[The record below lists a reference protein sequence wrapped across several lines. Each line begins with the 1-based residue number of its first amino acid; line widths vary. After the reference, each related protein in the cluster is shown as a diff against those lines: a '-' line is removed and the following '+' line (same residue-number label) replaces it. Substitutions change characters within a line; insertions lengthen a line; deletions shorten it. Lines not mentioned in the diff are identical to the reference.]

1 MIDAISKLVESGAIS
16 EDTQKSIQEAWD
28 LKVKENRETV
38 GAELREEFAKRYEH
52 DKSNMIEA
60 IDSMM
65 NEKLSEEITKFVED
79 RKALAQ
85 EKIAYK
91 ENVGKHSAK
100 LESFILSKLSE
111 ELKELHSDRKGV
123 HENFTKL
130 EEFVVNALAKEI
142 KEFHEDKKGVVETK
156 VKLVAEA
163 KKQMAKMKEAFIK
176 KSAKVVENAVVKKL
190 GEELTQLKEDITK
203 ARNVNFGKK
212 IFEAFAS
219 EYQNSYLNEKS
230 ETAKLM
236 KVVDETALKLA
247 EELKSL
253 KEDITAAR
261 EVNFGKK
268 IFEAFASEYQNS
280 YLNEKSETAKLMK
293 VVDETTLKLKDA
305 EKAVEEKKAV
315 IESKEAEAKRQSDL
329 MERKEKMA
337 EMLKPLGKTKGE
349 VMAQLLESVQT
360 DKLQASF
367 DKYLPHVMAEKPV
380 ASTKQVI
387 SEAKGDRAVREDAE
401 LTNIRKLAGI

>member
-16 EDTQKSIQEAWD
+16 EDVQKGIQEAWD
-28 LKVKENRETV
+28 SKIKENKEVV

-60 IDSMM
+60 IDKMM
-65 NEKLSEEITKFVED
+65 TDKLSEEITKFVED

-91 ENVGKHSAK
+91 ENVGAHSAK

-111 ELKELHSDRKGV
+111 ELKELHGDRKGV
-123 HENFTKL
+123 HENFKKM

-163 KKQMAKMKEAFIK
+163 KKQMAKMKEAFITR
-176 KSAKVVENAVVKKL
+176 SAKVVESAVNK
-190 GEELTQLKEDITK
+190 
-203 ARNVNFGKK
+203 
-212 IFEAFAS
+212 
-219 EYQNSYLNEKS
+219 
-230 ETAKLM
+230 
-236 KVVDETALKLA
+236 KLA

-253 KEDITAAR
+253 KEDISMAR

-280 YLNEKSETAKLMK
+280 YLNEKSESAKLMK
-293 VVDETTLKLKDA
+293 VVDETALKLADA
-305 EKAVEEKKAV
+305 EKAVKEKQAV
-315 IESKEAEAKRQSDL
+315 IESKDAESKRQADL

-337 EMLKPLGKTKGE
+337 EMLNPLGKEKGE
-349 VMAQLLESVQT
+349 VMSQLLESVQT

-367 DKYLPHVMAEKPV
+367 DKYLPHVMNEQKAQSNTKVVMTE
-380 ASTKQVI
+380 ASG
-387 SEAKGDRAVREDAE
+387 SRAQREDAE
-401 LTNIRKLAGI
+401 LTNIRQLAGI

>member
-16 EDTQKSIQEAWD
+16 EDVQKGIQEAWD
-28 LKVKENRETV
+28 SKIKENKEVV

-52 DKSNMIEA
+52 DKANMIEA

-100 LESFILSKLSE
+100 LESFMLSKLSE
-111 ELKELHSDRKGV
+111 ELKELHGDRKGV
-123 HENFTKL
+123 HENFKKM
-130 EEFVVNALAKEI
+130 EEFVVGALAKEI

-163 KKQMAKMKEAFIK
+163 KKQMAKMKEAFITR
-176 KSAKVVENAVVKKL
+176 SAKVVESAVNKKL
-190 GEELTQLKEDITK
+190 AEELKSLKEDITA
-203 ARNVNFGKK
+203 ARTVNFGKK

-230 ETAKLM
+230 ET
-236 KVVDETALKLA
+236 
-247 EELKSL
+247 S
-253 KEDITAAR
+253 
-261 EVNFGKK
+261 
-268 IFEAFASEYQNS
+268 
-280 YLNEKSETAKLMK
+280 KLMK
-293 VVDETTLKLKDA
+293 VVDETTLKLADA
-305 EKAVEEKKAV
+305 EKVIEEKKAV
-315 IESKEAEAKRQSDL
+315 IESKNAESKRQADL

-337 EMLKPLGKTKGE
+337 EMLKPLGKEKSE
-349 VMAQLLESVQT
+349 VMSQLLESVQT
-360 DKLQASF
+360 AKLEASF
-367 DKYLPHVMAEKPV
+367 NKYLPHVMADNAV
-380 ASTKQVI
+380 TKEGAKI
-387 SEAKGDRAVREDAE
+387 LSESGGDRAQREDAD
-401 LTNIRKLAGI
+401 LTHIRKLAGI

>member
-16 EDTQKSIQEAWD
+16 EDVKNSIQEAWD
-28 LKVKENRETV
+28 NKIKENKEQV

-60 IDSMM
+60 IDKMM

-100 LESFILSKLSE
+100 LESFILNKLSE

-123 HENFTKL
+123 HENFKKM
-130 EEFVVNALAKEI
+130 EEFVVGALAKEI

-163 KKQMAKMKEAFIK
+163 KKQMAKMKEAFITR
-176 KSAKVVENAVVKKL
+176 SAKVVENAVN
-190 GEELTQLKEDITK
+190 T
-203 ARNVNFGKK
+203 
-212 IFEAFAS
+212 
-219 EYQNSYLNEKS
+219 
-230 ETAKLM
+230 
-236 KVVDETALKLA
+236 KLA

-261 EVNFGKK
+261 EINFGKK

-305 EKAVEEKKAV
+305 EKVIEEKQAV
-315 IESKEAEAKRQSDL
+315 IESKEAEARRQADL

-337 EMLKPLGKTKGE
+337 EMLKPLGKDKSE
-349 VMAQLLESVQT
+349 VMSQLLESVST
-360 DKLQASF
+360 DKLEASF
-367 DKYLPHVMAEKPV
+367 NKYLPHVMADKAV
-380 ASTKQVI
+380 TKEGAKI
-387 SEAKGDRAVREDAE
+387 LSESGGDRAQREDAD

>member
-16 EDTQKSIQEAWD
+16 EDVQKSIQEAWD
-28 LKVKENRETV
+28 AKIKENKEVV

-52 DKSNMIEA
+52 DKANMIEA

-65 NEKLSEEITKFVED
+65 NDKLSEEITKFIED

-100 LESFILSKLSE
+100 LESFILSKLNE
-111 ELKELHSDRKGV
+111 ELKELHTDRKGV
-123 HENFTKL
+123 HENFKKM

-163 KKQMAKMKEAFIK
+163 KKQMAKMKEAFITR
-176 KSAKVVENAVVKKL
+176 SAKVVESAVNK
-190 GEELTQLKEDITK
+190 
-203 ARNVNFGKK
+203 
-212 IFEAFAS
+212 
-219 EYQNSYLNEKS
+219 
-230 ETAKLM
+230 
-236 KVVDETALKLA
+236 KLA
-247 EELKSL
+247 EELKAL

-261 EVNFGKK
+261 TVNFGKK

-305 EKAVEEKKAV
+305 EKAVEEKQAV
-315 IESKEAEAKRQSDL
+315 IESKDAEAKRQADL

-337 EMLKPLGKTKGE
+337 EMLKPLGKEKGE
-349 VMAQLLESVQT
+349 VMAQLLELS
-360 DKLQASF
+360 LI
-367 DKYLPHVMAEKPV
+367 H
-380 ASTKQVI
+380 I
-387 SEAKGDRAVREDAE
+387 
-401 LTNIRKLAGI
+401 

>member
-16 EDTQKSIQEAWD
+16 EDVQKSIQEAWD
-28 LKVKENRETV
+28 SKIKENKETV

-52 DKSNMIEA
+52 DKANMIEA
-60 IDSMM
+60 IDKMM
-65 NEKLSEEITKFVED
+65 GEKLSEEISKFVED

-100 LESFILSKLSE
+100 LEEFILSKLNE

-123 HENFTKL
+123 HENFKKM

-163 KKQMAKMKEAFIK
+163 KKQMAKMKEAFITR
-176 KSAKVVENAVVKKL
+176 SAKVVENAVNK
-190 GEELTQLKEDITK
+190 
-203 ARNVNFGKK
+203 
-212 IFEAFAS
+212 
-219 EYQNSYLNEKS
+219 
-230 ETAKLM
+230 
-236 KVVDETALKLA
+236 KLA
-247 EELKSL
+247 EELKAL

-280 YLNEKSETAKLMK
+280 YLNEKSETSKLMK
-293 VVDETTLKLKDA
+293 VVDETTLKLAEA
-305 EKAVEEKKAV
+305 EKAVKEKQAV
-315 IESKEAEAKRQSDL
+315 IESKDAESKRQADL

-337 EMLKPLGKTKGE
+337 EMLKPLGKEKGE
-349 VMAQLLESVQT
+349 VMSQLLESVQT
-360 DKLQASF
+360 EKLKASF
-367 DKYLPHVMAEKPV
+367 NKYLPHVMADKPV
-380 ASTKQVI
+380 ETAKQVMTE
-387 SEAKGDRAVREDAE
+387 SSGDRAQREDADI
-401 LTNIRKLAGI
+401 TNIRKLAGI

>member
-16 EDTQKSIQEAWD
+16 EDVRNSIQEAWD
-28 LKVKENRETV
+28 NKIKENKEVV

-52 DKSNMIEA
+52 DKANMIEA
-60 IDSMM
+60 IDKMM

-100 LESFILSKLSE
+100 LESFILNKLSE

-123 HENFTKL
+123 HENFKKM

-163 KKQMAKMKEAFIK
+163 KKQMAKMKEAFITR
-176 KSAKVVENAVVKKL
+176 SAKVVESAVNKKL
-190 GEELTQLKEDITK
+190 AEELKALKEDITS
-203 ARNVNFGKK
+203 AREINFGKK

-230 ETAKLM
+230 ET
-236 KVVDETALKLA
+236 
-247 EELKSL
+247 S
-253 KEDITAAR
+253 
-261 EVNFGKK
+261 
-268 IFEAFASEYQNS
+268 
-280 YLNEKSETAKLMK
+280 KLMK

-305 EKAVEEKKAV
+305 EKVIEEKQAV
-315 IESKEAEAKRQSDL
+315 IESKIAESKRQADL

-337 EMLKPLGKTKGE
+337 EMLKPLGKEKSE
-349 VMAQLLESVQT
+349 VMSQLLESVST
-360 DKLQASF
+360 AKLEASF
-367 DKYLPHVMAEKPV
+367 NKYLPHVMADKAV
-380 ASTKQVI
+380 TKEGAKI
-387 SEAKGDRAVREDAE
+387 LSESGGDRAQREDAD

>member
-16 EDTQKSIQEAWD
+16 EDVQKGIQEAWD
-28 LKVKENRETV
+28 SKIKENKEVV

-52 DKSNMIEA
+52 DKANMIEA

-85 EKIAYK
+85 EKISYK

-100 LESFILSKLSE
+100 LESFMLSKLSE
-111 ELKELHSDRKGV
+111 ELKELHGDRKGV
-123 HENFTKL
+123 HENFKKM
-130 EEFVVNALAKEI
+130 EEFVVGALAKEI

-163 KKQMAKMKEAFIK
+163 KKQMAKMKEAFITR
-176 KSAKVVENAVVKKL
+176 SAKVVESAVNKKL
-190 GEELTQLKEDITK
+190 AEELKSLKEDITA
-203 ARNVNFGKK
+203 ARTVNFGKK

-230 ETAKLM
+230 ETSKLM
-236 KVVDETALKLA
+236 KVVDETALKL
-247 EELKSL
+247 
-253 KEDITAAR
+253 
-261 EVNFGKK
+261 
-268 IFEAFASEYQNS
+268 
-280 YLNEKSETAKLMK
+280 
-293 VVDETTLKLKDA
+293 KDA
-305 EKAVEEKKAV
+305 EKALEEKQAV
-315 IESKEAEAKRQSDL
+315 IESKNAESKRQADL

-337 EMLKPLGKTKGE
+337 EMLKPLGKEKSE
-349 VMAQLLESVQT
+349 VMSQLLESVQT
-360 DKLQASF
+360 AKLEASF
-367 DKYLPHVMAEKPV
+367 NKYLPHVMADKEV
-380 ASTKQVI
+380 AGKTKVL
-387 SEAKGDRAVREDAE
+387 SESGGDRAQREDAD

>member
-16 EDTQKSIQEAWD
+16 EDTQKAIAEAWD
-28 LKVKENRETV
+28 SKVKENRETV

-60 IDSMM
+60 IDKMM
-65 NEKLSEEITKFVED
+65 TEKLSEEITKFVED

-91 ENVGKHSAK
+91 ENVGKHSEK
-100 LESFILSKLSE
+100 LQEFIMKKLSE
-111 ELKELHSDRKGV
+111 ELTELHSDRKGV
-123 HENFTKL
+123 HENFKKM
-130 EEFVVNALAKEI
+130 EEFVVKALAKEI

-163 KKQMAKMKEAFIK
+163 KKQMAKMKEAFVT
-176 KSAKVVENAVVKKL
+176 KSAKVVENAVNK
-190 GEELTQLKEDITK
+190 
-203 ARNVNFGKK
+203 
-212 IFEAFAS
+212 
-219 EYQNSYLNEKS
+219 
-230 ETAKLM
+230 
-236 KVVDETALKLA
+236 KLA

-293 VVDETTLKLKDA
+293 VVDETALKLKDA
-305 EKAVEEKKAV
+305 EKAVEEKQAV
-315 IESKEAEAKRQSDL
+315 IESKDAESKRQADL

-337 EMLKPLGKTKGE
+337 EMLKPLGKEKGE
-349 VMAQLLESVQT
+349 VMSQLLESVQT
-360 DKLQASF
+360 DNLQASF
-367 DKYLPHVMAEKPV
+367 DKYLPHVMAEQPIATQK
-380 ASTKQVI
+380 KII
-387 SEAKGDRAVREDAE
+387 SEAKGDRGTREDAE
-401 LTNIRKLAGI
+401 MVEFRKLAGLNN

>member
-1 MIDAISKLVESGAIS
+1 
-16 EDTQKSIQEAWD
+16 
-28 LKVKENRETV
+28 
-38 GAELREEFAKRYEH
+38 
-52 DKSNMIEA
+52 
-60 IDSMM
+60 M

-100 LESFILSKLSE
+100 LESFILSKLNE

-123 HENFTKL
+123 HENFKKI

-163 KKQMAKMKEAFIK
+163 KKQMAKMKEAFITR
-176 KSAKVVENAVVKKL
+176 SAKVVENAVN
-190 GEELTQLKEDITK
+190 T
-203 ARNVNFGKK
+203 
-212 IFEAFAS
+212 
-219 EYQNSYLNEKS
+219 
-230 ETAKLM
+230 
-236 KVVDETALKLA
+236 KLA

-261 EVNFGKK
+261 EINFGKK

-305 EKAVEEKKAV
+305 EKVIEEKQAV
-315 IESKEAEAKRQSDL
+315 IESKEAEARRQADL
-329 MERKEKMA
+329 MERNAKMA
-337 EMLKPLGKTKGE
+337 EMLKPLGKEKSE
-349 VMAQLLESVQT
+349 VMSQLLESVQT
-360 DKLQASF
+360 ANLQSSF
-367 DKYLPHVMAEKPV
+367 DKYLPHVMADKAV
-380 ASTKQVI
+380 TKEGAKI
-387 SEAKGDRAVREDAE
+387 LSESGGDRAQREDAD

>member
-16 EDTQKSIQEAWD
+16 EDVQKGIQEAWD
-28 LKVKENRETV
+28 SKIKENKEVV

-100 LESFILSKLSE
+100 LESFILNKLSE
-111 ELKELHSDRKGV
+111 ELKELHGDRKGV
-123 HENFTKL
+123 HENFKKM
-130 EEFVVNALAKEI
+130 EEFVVGALAKEI

-163 KKQMAKMKEAFIK
+163 KKQMAKMKEAFITR
-176 KSAKVVENAVVKKL
+176 SAKVVESAVNKKL
-190 GEELTQLKEDITK
+190 AEELKSLKEDITA
-203 ARNVNFGKK
+203 ARTVNFGKK

-230 ETAKLM
+230 ET
-236 KVVDETALKLA
+236 
-247 EELKSL
+247 S
-253 KEDITAAR
+253 
-261 EVNFGKK
+261 
-268 IFEAFASEYQNS
+268 
-280 YLNEKSETAKLMK
+280 KLMK
-293 VVDETTLKLKDA
+293 VVDETTMKLKDA
-305 EKAVEEKKAV
+305 EKAIEEKQAV
-315 IESKEAEAKRQSDL
+315 IESKEAESKRQADL

-337 EMLKPLGKTKGE
+337 EMLKPLGKDKSE
-349 VMAQLLESVQT
+349 VMSQLLESVST
-360 DKLQASF
+360 AKLEASF
-367 DKYLPHVMAEKPV
+367 NKYLPHVMADKAVTREGAKV
-380 ASTKQVI
+380 L
-387 SEAKGDRAVREDAE
+387 SESGGDRAQREDAD

>member
-16 EDTQKSIQEAWD
+16 EDVRNSIQEAWD
-28 LKVKENRETV
+28 NKIKENKEQV

-52 DKSNMIEA
+52 DKANMIEA
-60 IDSMM
+60 IDKMM

-100 LESFILSKLSE
+100 LESFILNKLSE

-123 HENFTKL
+123 HENFKKM
-130 EEFVVNALAKEI
+130 EEFVVGALAKEI

-163 KKQMAKMKEAFIK
+163 KKQMAKMKEAFITR
-176 KSAKVVENAVVKKL
+176 SAKVVESAVNKKL
-190 GEELTQLKEDITK
+190 AEELKSLKEDITA
-203 ARNVNFGKK
+203 AREINFGKK

-230 ETAKLM
+230 ET
-236 KVVDETALKLA
+236 
-247 EELKSL
+247 S
-253 KEDITAAR
+253 
-261 EVNFGKK
+261 
-268 IFEAFASEYQNS
+268 
-280 YLNEKSETAKLMK
+280 KLMK

-305 EKAVEEKKAV
+305 EKVIEEKQAV
-315 IESKEAEAKRQSDL
+315 IESKEAEAKRQADL

-337 EMLKPLGKTKGE
+337 EMLKPVGKDKSE
-349 VMAQLLESVQT
+349 VMSQLLESVST
-360 DKLQASF
+360 DKLEASLN
-367 DKYLPHVMAEKPV
+367 KYLPHVMADNAV
-380 ASTKQVI
+380 TKEGAKI
-387 SEAKGDRAVREDAE
+387 LSESGGDRAQREDAD

>member
-16 EDTQKSIQEAWD
+16 EDVQKSISEAWD
-28 LKVKENRETV
+28 LKVKENREGV
-38 GAELREEFAKRYEH
+38 SAELREEFAKRYEH
-52 DKSNMIEA
+52 DKANMVEA
-60 IDSMM
+60 IDKMM
-65 NEKLSEEITKFVED
+65 TEKLSGEISKFIED

-85 EKIAYK
+85 EKLSYK

-130 EEFVVNALAKEI
+130 EEFVVGALAKEI

-163 KKQMAKMKEAFIK
+163 KKQMAKMKEAFIT
-176 KSAKVVENAVVKKL
+176 KSAKVVEDAVNNKL
-190 GEELTQLKEDITK
+190 Q
-203 ARNVNFGKK
+203 
-212 IFEAFAS
+212 S
-219 EYQNSYLNEKS
+219 
-230 ETAKLM
+230 
-236 KVVDETALKLA
+236 
-247 EELKSL
+247 ELKTL
-253 KEDITAAR
+253 KDDITAAR

-305 EKAVEEKKAV
+305 EKAVEEKQAV
-315 IESKEAEAKRQSDL
+315 IESKEAESKRQADL

-337 EMLKPLGKTKGE
+337 EMLKPLGKEKSE
-349 VMAQLLESVQT
+349 VMSQLLESVQT
-360 DKLQASF
+360 DNLQASF
-367 DKYLPHVMAEKPV
+367 DKYLPHVMAEQPIATQK
-380 ASTKQVI
+380 KII
-387 SEAKGDRAVREDAE
+387 SEAKGDRGTREDAE
-401 LTNIRKLAGI
+401 MVEFRKLAGLNN

>member
-16 EDTQKSIQEAWD
+16 EDVQKGIQEAWD
-28 LKVKENRETV
+28 SKIKENKEVV

-100 LESFILSKLSE
+100 LESFMLSKLSE
-111 ELKELHSDRKGV
+111 ELKELHGDRKGV
-123 HENFTKL
+123 HENFKKM
-130 EEFVVNALAKEI
+130 EEFVVGALAKEI

-163 KKQMAKMKEAFIK
+163 KKQMAKMKEAFITR
-176 KSAKVVENAVVKKL
+176 SAKVVESAVNKKL
-190 GEELTQLKEDITK
+190 AEELKSLKEDITA
-203 ARNVNFGKK
+203 ARTINFGKK

-236 KVVDETALKLA
+236 KVVDETALKL
-247 EELKSL
+247 
-253 KEDITAAR
+253 
-261 EVNFGKK
+261 
-268 IFEAFASEYQNS
+268 
-280 YLNEKSETAKLMK
+280 
-293 VVDETTLKLKDA
+293 KDA
-305 EKAVEEKKAV
+305 EKAVEEKQAV
-315 IESKEAEAKRQSDL
+315 IESKEAESKRQADL

-337 EMLKPLGKTKGE
+337 EMLKPLGKEKSE
-349 VMAQLLESVQT
+349 VMSQLLESVQT
-360 DKLQASF
+360 EKLEASF
-367 DKYLPHVMAEKPV
+367 NKYLPHVMADKVVPGK
-380 ASTKQVI
+380 TKVL
-387 SEAKGDRAVREDAE
+387 SESGGDRAQREDAD

>member
-16 EDTQKSIQEAWD
+16 EDVQKGIQEAWD
-28 LKVKENRETV
+28 SKIKENKEVV
-38 GAELREEFAKRYEH
+38 GAELREEFAQRYEH

-100 LESFILSKLSE
+100 LESFMLSKLSE
-111 ELKELHSDRKGV
+111 ELKELHGDRKGV
-123 HENFTKL
+123 HENFKKM
-130 EEFVVNALAKEI
+130 EEFVVGALAKEI

-163 KKQMAKMKEAFIK
+163 KKQMAKMKEAFITR
-176 KSAKVVENAVVKKL
+176 SAKVVESAVNK
-190 GEELTQLKEDITK
+190 
-203 ARNVNFGKK
+203 
-212 IFEAFAS
+212 
-219 EYQNSYLNEKS
+219 
-230 ETAKLM
+230 
-236 KVVDETALKLA
+236 KLA

-261 EVNFGKK
+261 TVNFGKK

-293 VVDETTLKLKDA
+293 VVDETTMKLKDA
-305 EKAVEEKKAV
+305 EKAIEEKQAV
-315 IESKEAEAKRQSDL
+315 IESKEVESKRQADL

-337 EMLKPLGKTKGE
+337 EMLKPLGKEKSE
-349 VMAQLLESVQT
+349 VMSQLLESVQT
-360 DKLQASF
+360 AKLEASF
-367 DKYLPHVMAEKPV
+367 NKYLPHVMADKAVTREGAKV
-380 ASTKQVI
+380 L
-387 SEAKGDRAVREDAE
+387 SESGGDRAQREDAD

>member
-16 EDTQKSIQEAWD
+16 EDVQKSISEAWD
-28 LKVKENRETV
+28 SKVKENRESV
-38 GAELREEFAKRYEH
+38 SAELREEFAKRYEH
-52 DKSNMIEA
+52 DKANMVEA
-60 IDSMM
+60 IDTMM
-65 NEKLSEEITKFVED
+65 TEKLSGEISKFIED

-85 EKIAYK
+85 EKIAYE

-163 KKQMAKMKEAFIK
+163 KKQMAKMKEAFITR
-176 KSAKVVENAVVKKL
+176 SAKVVESAVNK
-190 GEELTQLKEDITK
+190 
-203 ARNVNFGKK
+203 
-212 IFEAFAS
+212 
-219 EYQNSYLNEKS
+219 
-230 ETAKLM
+230 
-236 KVVDETALKLA
+236 KLA

-305 EKAVEEKKAV
+305 EKAVEEKQAV
-315 IESKEAEAKRQSDL
+315 IESKDAESKRQADL

-337 EMLKPLGKTKGE
+337 EMLKPLGKEKSE

-360 DKLQASF
+360 AKLQASF
-367 DKYLPHVMAEKPV
+367 DKYLPHVMADKPV
-380 ASTKQVI
+380 ETGKKVI
-387 SEAKGDRAVREDAE
+387 SESAGDRAQREDAD

>member
-16 EDTQKSIQEAWD
+16 EDVRNSIQEAWD
-28 LKVKENRETV
+28 NKIKENKEQV

-52 DKSNMIEA
+52 DKANMIEA
-60 IDSMM
+60 IDKMM

-100 LESFILSKLSE
+100 LESFILNKLSE

-123 HENFTKL
+123 HENFKKM
-130 EEFVVNALAKEI
+130 EEFVVGALAKEI

-163 KKQMAKMKEAFIK
+163 KKQMAKMKEAFITR
-176 KSAKVVENAVVKKL
+176 SAKVVESAVNKKL
-190 GEELTQLKEDITK
+190 AEELKSLKEDITA
-203 ARNVNFGKK
+203 AREINFGKK

-230 ETAKLM
+230 ET
-236 KVVDETALKLA
+236 
-247 EELKSL
+247 S
-253 KEDITAAR
+253 
-261 EVNFGKK
+261 
-268 IFEAFASEYQNS
+268 
-280 YLNEKSETAKLMK
+280 KLMK

-305 EKAVEEKKAV
+305 EKVIEEKQAV
-315 IESKEAEAKRQSDL
+315 IESKIAESKRQADL

-337 EMLKPLGKTKGE
+337 EMLKPLGKEKSE
-349 VMAQLLESVQT
+349 VMSQLLESVST
-360 DKLQASF
+360 AKLEASF
-367 DKYLPHVMAEKPV
+367 NKYLPHVMADKAV
-380 ASTKQVI
+380 TKEGAKI
-387 SEAKGDRAVREDAE
+387 LSESGGDRAQREDAD

>member
-16 EDTQKSIQEAWD
+16 EDVQKGIQEAWD
-28 LKVKENRETV
+28 SKIKENKEVV
-38 GAELREEFAKRYEH
+38 GAELREEFAQRYEH
-52 DKSNMIEA
+52 DKANMIEA

-100 LESFILSKLSE
+100 LESFILNKLSE
-111 ELKELHSDRKGV
+111 ELKELHGDRKGV
-123 HENFTKL
+123 HENFKKM
-130 EEFVVNALAKEI
+130 EEFVVGALAKEI

-163 KKQMAKMKEAFIK
+163 KKQMAKMKEAFITR
-176 KSAKVVENAVVKKL
+176 SAKVVESAVNKKL
-190 GEELTQLKEDITK
+190 AEELKSLKEDITA
-203 ARNVNFGKK
+203 ARTVNFGKK

-230 ETAKLM
+230 ETSKLM

-247 EELKSL
+247 
-253 KEDITAAR
+253 
-261 EVNFGKK
+261 
-268 IFEAFASEYQNS
+268 
-280 YLNEKSETAKLMK
+280 
-293 VVDETTLKLKDA
+293 DA
-305 EKAVEEKKAV
+305 EKVIEEKKAV
-315 IESKEAEAKRQSDL
+315 IESKNAESKRQADL

-337 EMLKPLGKTKGE
+337 EMLKPLGKEKSE
-349 VMAQLLESVQT
+349 VMSQLLESVQT
-360 DKLQASF
+360 AKLQGSF
-367 DKYLPHVMAEKPV
+367 DKYLPHVMADKAVTREGAKV
-380 ASTKQVI
+380 L
-387 SEAKGDRAVREDAE
+387 SESGGDRAQREDAD

>member
-16 EDTQKSIQEAWD
+16 EDVQKSIQEAWD
-28 LKVKENRETV
+28 SKIKENKETV

-60 IDSMM
+60 IDKMM
-65 NEKLSEEITKFVED
+65 TEKLSEEISKFVED

-91 ENVGKHSAK
+91 ENVGKHSGK
-100 LESFILSKLSE
+100 LQEFIMQKLSE
-111 ELKELHSDRKGV
+111 ELKELHNDRKGV
-123 HENFTKL
+123 HENFTKM

-163 KKQMAKMKEAFIK
+163 KKQMAKMKEAFIT
-176 KSAKVVENAVVKKL
+176 KSAKVVETAVNK
-190 GEELTQLKEDITK
+190 
-203 ARNVNFGKK
+203 
-212 IFEAFAS
+212 
-219 EYQNSYLNEKS
+219 
-230 ETAKLM
+230 
-236 KVVDETALKLA
+236 KLA
-247 EELKSL
+247 EELAGL

-280 YLNEKSETAKLMK
+280 YLNEKSETSKLMK
-293 VVDETTLKLKDA
+293 VVDETALKLKNA
-305 EKAVEEKKAV
+305 EKAVEEKQAV
-315 IESKEAEAKRQSDL
+315 IESKDAESKRQADL

-337 EMLKPLGKTKGE
+337 EMLRPLGKEKGE

-360 DKLQASF
+360 NKLQTSF
-367 DKYLPHVMAEKPV
+367 DKYLPHVMADKPV
-380 ASTKQVI
+380 VSEKKVI
-387 SEAKGDRAVREDAE
+387 SEAKGDRAQREDAD
-401 LTNIRKLAGI
+401 LTDIRKLAGI

>member
-16 EDTQKSIQEAWD
+16 EDVQKGIQEAWD
-28 LKVKENRETV
+28 SKIKENKEVV
-38 GAELREEFAKRYEH
+38 GAELREEFAQRYEH
-52 DKSNMIEA
+52 DKANMIEA

-100 LESFILSKLSE
+100 LESFILNKLSE
-111 ELKELHSDRKGV
+111 ELKELHGDRKGV
-123 HENFTKL
+123 HENFKKM
-130 EEFVVNALAKEI
+130 EEFVVGALAKEI

-163 KKQMAKMKEAFIK
+163 KKQMAKMKEAFITR
-176 KSAKVVENAVVKKL
+176 SAKVVESAVNK
-190 GEELTQLKEDITK
+190 
-203 ARNVNFGKK
+203 
-212 IFEAFAS
+212 
-219 EYQNSYLNEKS
+219 
-230 ETAKLM
+230 
-236 KVVDETALKLA
+236 KLA

-261 EVNFGKK
+261 TVNFGKK

-293 VVDETTLKLKDA
+293 VVDETTMKLKDA
-305 EKAVEEKKAV
+305 EKAIEEKQAV
-315 IESKEAEAKRQSDL
+315 IESKEAESKRQADL

-337 EMLKPLGKTKGE
+337 EMLKPLGKDKSE
-349 VMAQLLESVQT
+349 VMSQLLESVST
-360 DKLQASF
+360 AKLEASF
-367 DKYLPHVMAEKPV
+367 NKYLPHVMADKAVTREGAKV
-380 ASTKQVI
+380 L
-387 SEAKGDRAVREDAE
+387 SESGGDRAQREDAD

>member
-16 EDTQKSIQEAWD
+16 EDTQKAIQDAWES
-28 LKVKENRETV
+28 KIKENKETV

-52 DKSNMIEA
+52 DKANMIEA
-60 IDSMM
+60 IDNMM
-65 NEKLSEEITKFVED
+65 TEKLSEEISKFVED

-91 ENVGKHSAK
+91 ENVGKHSGK
-100 LESFILSKLSE
+100 LQEFIMQKLSE

-123 HENFTKL
+123 HENFKKM

-163 KKQMAKMKEAFIK
+163 KKQMAKMKEAFITR
-176 KSAKVVENAVVKKL
+176 SAKVVESAVNKKL
-190 GEELTQLKEDITK
+190 AEELKALKEDITA
-203 ARNVNFGKK
+203 ARSINFGKK

-236 KVVDETALKLA
+236 
-247 EELKSL
+247 
-253 KEDITAAR
+253 R
-261 EVNFGKK
+261 
-268 IFEAFASEYQNS
+268 
-280 YLNEKSETAKLMK
+280 

-305 EKAVEEKKAV
+305 EKAIEEKQAV
-315 IESKEAEAKRQSDL
+315 IESKDAESKRQADL

-337 EMLKPLGKTKGE
+337 EMLRPLGKEKGE

-360 DKLQASF
+360 DKLQTSF
-367 DKYLPHVMAEKPV
+367 DKYLPHVMAEKPI

-387 SEAKGDRAVREDAE
+387 SEAKGDRQVREDAD
-401 LTNIRKLAGI
+401 LTDIRKLAGI

>member
-1 MIDAISKLVESGAIS
+1 MIDAISKLVESGEIS
-16 EDTQKSIQEAWD
+16 EDVQKGIQEAWD
-28 LKVKENRETV
+28 LKIKENKETV

-52 DKSNMIEA
+52 DKANMIEA

-100 LESFILSKLSE
+100 LESFILTKLSE
-111 ELKELHSDRKGV
+111 ELKELHGDRKGV
-123 HENFTKL
+123 HENFKKM

-163 KKQMAKMKEAFIK
+163 KKQMAKMKEAFITR
-176 KSAKVVENAVVKKL
+176 SAKVVESAVNKKL
-190 GEELTQLKEDITK
+190 AEELKSLKEDITA
-203 ARNVNFGKK
+203 ARTVNFGKK

-236 KVVDETALKLA
+236 KVVDETALKL
-247 EELKSL
+247 
-253 KEDITAAR
+253 
-261 EVNFGKK
+261 
-268 IFEAFASEYQNS
+268 
-280 YLNEKSETAKLMK
+280 
-293 VVDETTLKLKDA
+293 KDA
-305 EKAVEEKKAV
+305 EKAVEEKQAV
-315 IESKEAEAKRQSDL
+315 IESKEAESKRQADL

-337 EMLKPLGKTKGE
+337 EMLKPLGKEKSE
-349 VMAQLLESVQT
+349 VMSQLLESVQT
-360 DKLQASF
+360 AKLQSSF
-367 DKYLPHVMAEKPV
+367 DKYLPHVMADKPV
-380 ASTKQVI
+380 AEQKQVI
-387 SEAKGDRAVREDAE
+387 SEAAGDRAQREDAD

>member
-16 EDTQKSIQEAWD
+16 EDVQKSIQEAWD
-28 LKVKENRETV
+28 SKIKENKEVV

-52 DKSNMIEA
+52 DKANMVEA
-60 IDSMM
+60 IDNMM
-65 NEKLSEEITKFVED
+65 TEKLSEEITKFVED

-91 ENVGKHSAK
+91 ENVGKHSVK
-100 LESFILSKLSE
+100 LENFILSKLSE
-111 ELKELHSDRKGV
+111 ELKELHGDRKGV
-123 HENFTKL
+123 HENFKKM

-163 KKQMAKMKEAFIK
+163 KKQMAKMKEAFVT
-176 KSAKVVENAVVKKL
+176 KSAKVVENAVNK
-190 GEELTQLKEDITK
+190 
-203 ARNVNFGKK
+203 
-212 IFEAFAS
+212 
-219 EYQNSYLNEKS
+219 
-230 ETAKLM
+230 
-236 KVVDETALKLA
+236 KLA

-261 EVNFGKK
+261 EINFGKK
-268 IFEAFASEYQNS
+268 IFEAFSSEYQNS

-305 EKAVEEKKAV
+305 EKAVEEKQAV
-315 IESKEAEAKRQSDL
+315 IESKDAESKRQADL

-337 EMLKPLGKTKGE
+337 EMLKPLGKSKGE

-367 DKYLPHVMAEKPV
+367 DKYLPHVMAEKPI
-380 ASTKQVI
+380 ASQKKVI
-387 SEAKGDRAVREDAE
+387 SEAKGDRNEREDAD